1 MGRKVLQG
9 FAKNLCQIFLGYQSY
24 NDLPRMAE
32 LGKGEYEID
41 ILKMSCKKDG
51 IEIELLAT
59 TNVLQTWFFSRLMV
73 EKIHPE
79 QVNKAKL
86 IIKLIDIHEGPLWQF
101 RVGDKKMRLSK
112 LKSTVLVFE
121 CTSHIQAFDREYV
134 AHDTGQRDFV

>member
-9 FAKNLCQIFLGYQSY
+9 LAKNLCQIFLGWQSY
-24 NDLPRMAE
+24 KDLPRIAE

-41 ILKMSCKKDG
+41 ILKMLCKKDG
-51 IEIELLAT
+51 IEIELFQIAE
-59 TNVLQTWFFSRLMV
+59 VLQTWFFARLIRK
-73 EKIHPE
+73 KIHPE
-79 QVNKAKL
+79 EIKKAIL
-86 IIKLIDIHEGPLWQF
+86 IVKFIDTREGPVWQF
-101 RVGDKKMRLSK
+101 RVGDKKLRLSK